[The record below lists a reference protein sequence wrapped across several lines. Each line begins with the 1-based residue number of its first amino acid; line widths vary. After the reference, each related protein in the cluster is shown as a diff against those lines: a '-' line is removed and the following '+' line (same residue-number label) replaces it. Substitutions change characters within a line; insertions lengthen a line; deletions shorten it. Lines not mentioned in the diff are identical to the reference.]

1 MKKLALVL
9 AMAIIMSFTLVA
21 PAQACACSGNDP
33 AGWVAW
39 FNTQDAYL
47 RCTANVA
54 PPTGFQ
60 WGSNCLMV
68 PIVY

>member
-1 MKKLALVL
+1 MKKLTLALAVAL
-9 AMAIIMSFTLVA
+9 MMAFTLAA
-21 PAQACACSGNDP
+21 PAQACACSGYDP

-47 RCTANVA
+47 RCTANVM
-54 PPTGFQ
+54 PPTGYA

-68 PIVY
+68 PIV